1 MQPSPAITFAY
12 ECRRRRRLLRT
23 NNNNIGKSNQIP
35 AGYPIKIREVI
46 VDNLGNMLDYNQN
59 SNFKTMETFPASL
72 GLSYQ
77 KESLQLFH
85 L

>member
-23 NNNNIGKSNQIP
+23 DNNNIGKSNQIP

-46 VDNLGNMLDYNQN
+46 VDNLRNMVDYKQN
-59 SNFKTMETFPASL
+59 SNFKTRGTFPALLAS
-72 GLSYQ
+72 SCQ
-77 KESLQLFH
+77 EESRQVLH